1 MKKWEKGQEEMRDS
15 EKVMGSME
23 CKSWWDQR
31 IVGDGS
37 LEGVNCKLQEV
48 VDKECDPEI
57 VIMED
62 LHYG

>member
-1 MKKWEKGQEEMRDS
+1 MRDS